1 MCDDAAAD
9 RTWDDKGLH
18 KTNICVVDLEAQEL
32 EHFPEWR
39 EILRVALEQV
49 GWSEAAVK
57 DLWIVLGDTNV
68 THIRH
73 EDELTLIFDKFS
85 VFQEGVLQNICT
97 VKERVDKMGV
107 STLKVFTDQGSSH
120 LEALVVQISDL
131 DKYRISDHLHI
142 NLSESRLNAGADELA
157 IVEEIFR
164 SPEYLKVHI
173 VAFQGESSNCRGFVC
188 VYKILKR
195 IHQRINGEETVDEFM
210 K

>member
-1 MCDDAAAD
+1 M
-9 RTWDDKGLH
+9 
-18 KTNICVVDLEAQEL
+18 
-32 EHFPEWR
+32 
-39 EILRVALEQV
+39 EQV
-49 GWSEAAVK
+49 GWAEAAVK
-57 DLWIVLGDTNV
+57 ELQVELADATFTQDNQ
-68 THIRH
+68 
-73 EDELTLIFDKFS
+73 EDELELIFDKLS

-107 STLKVFTDQGSSH
+107 STLTVFTDQGSSH

-157 IVEEIFR
+157 IVEEILR